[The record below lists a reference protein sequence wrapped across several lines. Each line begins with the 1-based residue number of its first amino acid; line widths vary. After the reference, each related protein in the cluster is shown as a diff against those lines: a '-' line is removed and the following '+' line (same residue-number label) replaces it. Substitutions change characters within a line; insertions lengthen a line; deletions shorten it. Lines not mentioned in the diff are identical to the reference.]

1 MSWVA
6 TGVTVGGSILGGVL
20 GSSSAKKAA
29 KAQEQASQAA
39 IAEQRRQYDQTRT
52 DQMPWLLAG
61 NSALNQL
68 QQLNSGNF
76 ESFQSSPDYA
86 YARDQMQQGVE
97 RGAAARGGLYSG
109 GSQVDLA
116 NAMNGIASQNYGNY
130 YGRLAQLAGVGQ
142 STATN
147 LGSMGQASASNIGN
161 AQMAAG
167 NARASGY
174 TNANNAWQ
182 SALSGISGGVGFAQG
197 QNWGRGA

>member
-6 TGVTVGGSILGGVL
+6 TGVTVGGSILGGIM

-39 IAEQRRQYDQTRT
+39 IAEQRRQYDQART
-52 DQMPWLLAG
+52 DLMPWLLAG

-76 ESFQSSPDYA
+76 DSFQSSPDYA

-97 RGAAARGGLYSG
+97 RGAAARGSLYSG

-130 YGRLAQLAGVGQ
+130 YNRLAQLAGVGQ

-147 LGSMGQASASNIGN
+147 LGSMGQATASNIGN

-174 TNANNAWQ
+174 TNSNNAWQ
-182 SALSGISGGVGFAQG
+182 SALGGIAGGVGFAQG

>member
-6 TGVTVGGSILGGVL
+6 TGVTVGGSILGGIM
-20 GSSSAKKAA
+20 GSSSEKKAA

-39 IAEQRRQYDQTRT
+39 IAEQRRQYDQNRT
-52 DQMPWLLAG
+52 DLMPWMLAG

-130 YGRLAQLAGVGQ
+130 YNRLSQLAGVGQ

-147 LGSMGQASASNIGN
+147 LGSMGQAAASNIGN

-174 TNANNAWQ
+174 TNSNNAWQ
-182 SALSGISGGVGFAQG
+182 SALGGIAGGVGFAQG

>member
-6 TGVTVGGSILGGVL
+6 TGVTVGGSILGGIM
-20 GSSSAKKAA
+20 GSSSEKKAA

-39 IAEQRRQYDQTRT
+39 IAEQRRQYDQNRT
-52 DQMPWLLAG
+52 DLMPWMLAG
-61 NSALNQL
+61 NSALAQM

-130 YGRLAQLAGVGQ
+130 YNRLSQLAGVGQ

-147 LGSMGQASASNIGN
+147 LGSMGQAAASNIGN

-182 SALSGISGGVGFAQG
+182 SALRGIAGGVGFAQG
-197 QNWGRGA
+197 QNWGRDA

>member
-6 TGVTVGGSILGGVL
+6 TGVTVGGSILGGIM
-20 GSSSAKKAA
+20 GSGSAKKAA

-61 NSALNQL
+61 NSALAQL

-76 ESFQSSPDYA
+76 DSFQSSPDYA

-142 STATN
+142 STATS
-147 LGSMGQASASNIGN
+147 LGSMGQATASNIGN

-182 SALSGISGGVGFAQG
+182 SALDGIGQAVGYG
-197 QNWGRGA
+197 IGTRKG

>member
-1 MSWVA
+1 MSWIA
-6 TGVTVGGSILGGVL
+6 TGVGIGGSVLGGIM

-29 KAQEQASQAA
+29 RAQEQASQAA
-39 IAEQRRQYDQTRT
+39 IAEQRRQYDQSRT

-68 QQLNSGNF
+68 QQLNSGDF
-76 ESFQSSPDYA
+76 SSFQASPDYA
-86 YARDQMQQGVE
+86 YARDQMQQGLE
-97 RGAAARGGLYSG
+97 RGAAARGGLYNG
-109 GSQVDLA
+109 GTSVDLA
-116 NAMNGIASQNYGNY
+116 NAMNGIASQSYGNY

-142 STATN
+142 STASN
-147 LGSMGQASASNIGN
+147 LGSLGQASASNIGN

-174 TNANNAWQ
+174 ANSNNAWQ
-182 SALSGISGGVGFAQG
+182 SALGGIAGGVGFAQG

>member
-6 TGVTVGGSILGGVL
+6 TGVTVGGSILGGIM

-29 KAQEQASQAA
+29 NAQAQASQQA
-39 IAEQRRQYDQTRT
+39 IAEQRRQYDQART

-76 ESFQSSPDYA
+76 DSFQSSPDYA

-147 LGSMGQASASNIGN
+147 LGSMGQAAASNIGN

-182 SALSGISGGVGFAQG
+182 SALGGIAGGIGFAQG

>member
-6 TGVTVGGSILGGVL
+6 TGVTVGGSILSGIM

-147 LGSMGQASASNIGN
+147 LGSMGQAAASNIGN

-174 TNANNAWQ
+174 TNSNNAWQ
-182 SALSGISGGVGFAQG
+182 SALSGISGGIGFAQG

>member
-76 ESFQSSPDYA
+76 DSFQSSPDYA

-142 STATN
+142 STAAN
-147 LGSMGQASASNIGN
+147 LGSMGQAAASNIGN
-161 AQMAAG
+161 AQVAAG

-182 SALSGISGGVGFAQG
+182 SALDGIAGGVGFAQG